1 MPSTARFSCCWKAR
15 TAASVFGPKMPSTVT
30 LCPRVRSR
38 YCKLGT
44 GCFWSPFFVSGQGL
58 IVPETMSAPFT
69 EVRPESESVIAP
81 VDTSDSR
88 WASATARSRLTDTDQ
103 NGGSPLQASVF
114 GGSGAFA
121 TGDLRIR
128 DVRIRDVGLR
138 DLRDIRHQVPDR
150 LPVPAHPV
158 RVDPLDRPVVPPS
171 PRPGSEGLEPVVP
184 PAEQPAVG
192 RVGAATGVIGPVVV
206 GAAVW
211 FCDAD
216 HNRPYDSGG
225 CTDADNCGLL
235 CRRHHRLKTFTTWS
249 WRRGDDGGIEWIDPN
264 GVRWDREPIRYLMP
278 DVSES
283 EVSESDVSDSDVPD
297 SDVPDSDV
305 PDSDVSVAK
314 APEPPAAQPEA
325 CSGDP
330 PF

>member
-1 MPSTARFSCCWKAR
+1 VRCR
-15 TAASVFGPKMPSTVT
+15 GEHGPPT
-30 LCPRVRSR
+30 
-38 YCKLGT
+38 
-44 GCFWSPFFVSGQGL
+44 
-58 IVPETMSAPFT
+58 
-69 EVRPESESVIAP
+69 
-81 VDTSDSR
+81 
-88 WASATARSRLTDTDQ
+88 ATA
-103 NGGSPLQASVF
+103 
-114 GGSGAFA
+114 
-121 TGDLRIR
+121 DL
-128 DVRIRDVGLR
+128 GN
-138 DLRDIRHQVPDR
+138 QYR
-150 LPVPAHPV
+150 LPGS
-158 RVDPLDRPVVPPS
+158 RRRFCRYRP
-171 PRPGSEGLEPVVP
+171 
-184 PAEQPAVG
+184 
-192 RVGAATGVIGPVVV
+192 T
-206 GAAVW
+206 VW

-249 WRRGDDGGIEWIDPN
+249 WRRGDDGAIEWIDPN

-283 EVSESDVSDSDVPD
+283 DVSDSDVSKSDVPD